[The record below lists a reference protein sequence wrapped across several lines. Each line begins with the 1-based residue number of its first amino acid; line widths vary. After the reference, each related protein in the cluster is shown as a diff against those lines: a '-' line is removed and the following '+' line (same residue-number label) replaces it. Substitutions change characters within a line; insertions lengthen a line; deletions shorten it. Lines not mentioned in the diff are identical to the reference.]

1 MFWNPLGAVHIN
13 FWFSSQHEKDRT
25 ETYWTQNEHKAIYY
39 SLSVWKHSTV
49 KRKKPNME
57 SVKYTRHK
65 TKKASFEVH
74 KEEYTSEIDLFS
86 TQEILRKCVL

>member
-1 MFWNPLGAVHIN
+1 MERIEQKLI
-13 FWFSSQHEKDRT
+13 
-25 ETYWTQNEHKAIYY
+25 EHKMNVRQFIIAY
-39 SLSVWKHSTV
+39 LFEN
-49 KRKKPNME
+49 RQKPNME